1 MNVCHFSGHPSL
13 VEGFKQSIAAIN
25 EIVAAALTS
34 EPSLEKPK
42 DNEETSLPLVRCD
55 ADINKSTFRE
65 RFIRMLTTFPNLI
78 LMPISST
85 SYVCPYS
92 TA

>member
-1 MNVCHFSGHPSL
+1 MNVCHISGHPSL
-13 VEGFKQSIAAIN
+13 FGGFKQSIAAIN